1 MPDRFHRTVV
11 VAAYSLSAALL
22 LALSGCT
29 GREGVPDRDQ
39 PALVSERTWQRVDR
53 DIGAASLTANG
64 PAENFARGSM
74 EAWRS
79 RVHQRSEE
87 DFIPWYTSYWT
98 QQWLS
103 IKVAWYKLGDGE
115 GDNAAVKRL
124 AAYLQEQYHERVL
137 APVAEEIDP
146 ETIRR
151 QTTALYVRLLA
162 EQIPGIQLRYGVP
175 VKQFERRL
183 KAIRAIVLAP
193 PPAPSTS
200 LYELVHARPLDS
212 LAAYAAL
219 LARIK
224 QAGSGVGAG
233 PSDATISPVAQQSAE
248 KLLARLAVSGGASA
262 AAAALG
268 GVAGMVISLGATG
281 IGAIAHAKERP
292 ELEAQLRQTLDAAL
306 DEMWH
311 SLLEDPSSGVLAG
324 VHHISGEIAG
334 SLAKTAT
341 PVIVFELKPRNTP
354 PLDEEPP
361 LDEPYD
367 DAPADDGD
375 ADE

>member
-1 MPDRFHRTVV
+1 MPDRIHRTVV
-11 VAAYSLSAALL
+11 LAAYSLSAALL
-22 LALSGCT
+22 LALAGCT
-29 GREGVPDRDQ
+29 GREGAPDPDQ
-39 PALVSERTWQRVDR
+39 PLVVSERTWQWVDR
-53 DIGAASLTANG
+53 DIGAASLTAKG
-64 PAENFARGSM
+64 PAENYARGSM

-79 RVHQRSEE
+79 RVRQRSEE

-115 GDNAAVKRL
+115 GDNAAVRRL
-124 AAYLQEQYHERVL
+124 AAYLQDQYHERVL

-146 ETIRR
+146 EAIRR
-151 QTTALYVRLLA
+151 QTTALYARLLG
-162 EQIPGIQLRYGVP
+162 EQIPGIRLRYGVP
-175 VKQFERRL
+175 ARQFERRL
-183 KAIRAIVLAP
+183 KAIRAIA
-193 PPAPSTS
+193 PAPSAS

-224 QAGSGVGAG
+224 QAGGGVGAG
-233 PSDATISPVAQQSAE
+233 PADATISPVAERTAE

-268 GVAGMVISLGATG
+268 GVAGMVLSLGATG

-292 ELEAQLRQTLDAAL
+292 ELEAQLRQMLDAAL

-311 SLLEDPSSGVLAG
+311 ILIDDPSSSVLAG

-334 SLAKTAT
+334 SLAKMAT
-341 PVIVFELKPRNTP
+341 PVLVFELKPRDVP
-354 PLDEEPP
+354 PLDEGPS
-361 LDEPYD
+361 LDESDD
-367 DAPADDGD
+367 DALADDSD
-375 ADE
+375 ANE